1 MTDYGTQHRREF
13 ILRTVEQQKAAELL
27 WINHLHSLNPD
38 AERLAFRQKVRDIA
52 LEVGCVV
59 AIIFLMAIGIFAR

>member
-27 WINHLHSLNPD
+27 YHGHLRELNPD
-38 AERLAFRQKVRDIA
+38 AERLAFRSNVLNTLLDTVFYG
-52 LEVGCVV
+52 L
-59 AIIFLMAIGIFAR
+59 IIFGMAVGVFGR